1 MNPLL
6 ISGVLSI
13 GTKIIERLFPDEQA
27 RAKAELE
34 LLAMQQ
40 AGELKELETQ
50 MSAIV
55 MEAKSDDP
63 WTSRARPSF
72 LYVVYVIILSA
83 IPMGFITAA
92 DPHVA
97 IAITEG
103 FRGWLAAIPEEMWGL
118 FGVGYLGYVG
128 GRSYDKRK
136 LLEYKGRGDV

>member
-63 WTSRARPSF
+63 WTSRA
-72 LYVVYVIILSA
+72 
-83 IPMGFITAA
+83 
-92 DPHVA
+92 
-97 IAITEG
+97 
-103 FRGWLAAIPEEMWGL
+103 
-118 FGVGYLGYVG
+118 
-128 GRSYDKRK
+128 
-136 LLEYKGRGDV
+136 